1 LGAFFALWGKGQR
14 SYTAQDGVRL
24 LIDTYMAHYRT
35 QGSKPP
41 GSSPGALAYI
51 GEERANRV
59 RITRSRFGAS
69 FAEEPQEIPVEDCTP
84 GSDSEQV
91 VWYTVDGVHDVEL
104 LQRLGDRFG
113 IHPLVLEDIA
123 NTLQRPK
130 LEEFNDYIFVALKM
144 IGYDFSQEKLK
155 TEHVS
160 IILGKGYVLAFLE
173 DPGDVFEPVRQR
185 IRTGKGRI
193 RRLGADYLA
202 YALLDAIVDNY
213 FQVLE
218 LLSEEIEELEEEV
231 VDVPTSATL
240 RAIHISKR
248 QLIRLRRAVWP
259 LREVVNALVRDELD
273 LITQDTR
280 LFLRDLY
287 DHTIHVIDTVET
299 LREMVA
305 GMMEVYLSSVSNKL
319 NQVMKVLTV
328 ISSIFIPLTFIVGVY
343 GMNFDYMPELRWR
356 WGYWAVWGVMLTVT
370 AGLLGLFRH
379 KKWM

>member
-1 LGAFFALWGKGQR
+1 
-14 SYTAQDGVRL
+14 
-24 LIDTYMAHYRT
+24 MAHYRT

-41 GSSPGALAYI
+41 GSSPGTLAYI
-51 GEERANRV
+51 GEERTNRV
-59 RITRSRFGAS
+59 RITRTRYGAS
-69 FAEEPQEIPVEDCTP
+69 FAEEPQEIAVEDCIPET
-84 GSDSEQV
+84 DAEQV

-104 LQRLGDRFG
+104 LQRLGNRFG

-130 LEEFNDYIFVALKM
+130 LEEFDDYIFVALKM

-185 IRTGKGRI
+185 IKTGKGRI

-218 LLSEEIEELEEEV
+218 QLSEEIEELEEEV
-231 VDVPTSATL
+231 VDVPTSSTL
-240 RAIHISKR
+240 RAIHVNKR

-273 LITQDTR
+273 FITEDTR

-287 DHTIHVIDTVET
+287 DHTIYVIDTVET

-356 WGYWAVWGVMLTVT
+356 WGYWAVWGVMLSV
-370 AGLLGLFRH
+370 AGGLLGLFRH

>member
-1 LGAFFALWGKGQR
+1 
-14 SYTAQDGVRL
+14 
-24 LIDTYMAHYRT
+24 MAHYRT

-41 GSSPGALAYI
+41 GSSPGTLAYI
-51 GEERANRV
+51 GEERTGRV
-59 RITRSRFGAS
+59 RITRSRYGAS
-69 FAEEPQEIPVEDCTP
+69 FAEEPQEISFQDCVP
-84 GSDSEQV
+84 EPHSDHV

-104 LQRLGDRFG
+104 LQLIGNRFG
-113 IHPLVLEDIA
+113 IHPLVLEDVA

-130 LEEFNDYIFVALKM
+130 LEEFEDYIFVALKM
-144 IGYDFSQEKLK
+144 IGYDLSGEKLC

-218 LLSEEIEELEEEV
+218 ELSEEIEELEEEV
-231 VDVPTSATL
+231 VDVPTSRTL
-240 RAIHISKR
+240 RSIHHNKR
-248 QLIRLRRAVWP
+248 QLILLRRAVWP
-259 LREVVNALVRDELD
+259 VREAVSALVRDELE
-273 LITQDTR
+273 LITEDTR
-280 LFLRDLY
+280 IFLRDLY

-343 GMNFDYMPELRWR
+343 GMNFDYMPELRLR
-356 WGYWAVWGVMLTVT
+356 WGYGAVWGIMLAV
-370 AGLLGLFRH
+370 AGGLLVAFRR
-379 KKWM
+379 KEWI